1 MEVNIHHAKTH
12 LSRLIEQALAGEEVV
27 IARAGK
33 PVVKLTPIE
42 RKKPILGSARG
53 TIEFKEGWDD
63 PMTEEELAEWY
74 DGPIWPVEDE

>member
-53 TIEFKEGWDD
+53 TFELPEGWDD
-63 PMTEEELAEWY
+63 PMTEEELSEWY
-74 DGPIWPVEDE
+74 DGPIFPTDE

>member
-1 MEVNIHHAKTH
+1 VEVNIHHAKTH

-53 TIEFKEGWDD
+53 SFELPEGWDD
-63 PMTEEELAEWY
+63 PMTEEELSEWY
-74 DGPIWPVEDE
+74 DGPIFPTDE